1 MKIGLFFGS
10 FNPVHIG
17 HLILANTIAE
27 RAKMDKIWFVV
38 SPQNPLKKQKNL
50 LHEFDRFD
58 MVRRAIADNDK
69 FNVSDI
75 EFQMPKPSYTADT
88 LAWLTDK
95 YPQHSFKLIIGEDN
109 LSNFHKWK
117 NSKAILENYGLLVY
131 PRRGSEKSELLQH
144 KSVVMVEA
152 PQIDISATFIREA
165 IKAGESIKYI
175 VPEDVAT
182 LIRVKKFYL
191 D

>member
-1 MKIGLFFGS
+1 M
-10 FNPVHIG
+10 
-17 HLILANTIAE
+17 
-27 RAKMDKIWFVV
+27 
-38 SPQNPLKKQKNL
+38 
-50 LHEFDRFD
+50 HEFDRFD

-95 YPQHSFKLIIGEDN
+95 YPQHAFKLIIGEDN
-109 LSNFHKWK
+109 LKYFHKWK
-117 NSKAILENYGLLVY
+117 NNEAILENYGLLVY
-131 PRRGSEKSELLQH
+131 PRRGTEKSEWLAH
-144 KSVVMVEA
+144 KSVQMIEA